1 MGLNVRARLLYSY
14 IEKISWQCLGVFLKR
29 NKILNM
35 GFIFNTARDYLLTY
49 ERNQINQRSK
59 N

>member
-35 GFIFNTARDYLLTY
+35 GFIFNTARDY
-49 ERNQINQRSK
+49 
-59 N
+59 